1 MATDNSGSTLSGSN
15 RIFNDSE
22 EMVDLLV
29 SLGADINTAKTLM
42 CLHVHG
48 PSKSS
53 ELQSKCDLRQP
64 DVSISINKLKK
75 MEVIRIISSASK
87 GRGRPSH
94 IYELAM
100 PLNEALVPF
109 RRQAKERLSI
119 LQNQLSRLTELAN
132 SASD

>member
-1 MATDNSGSTLSGSN
+1 MATDNSGSALSDSN

-109 RRQAKERLSI
+109 RKQAKERLSI
-119 LQNQLSRLTELAN
+119 LQNQLLRLTELAD
-132 SASD
+132 SAID